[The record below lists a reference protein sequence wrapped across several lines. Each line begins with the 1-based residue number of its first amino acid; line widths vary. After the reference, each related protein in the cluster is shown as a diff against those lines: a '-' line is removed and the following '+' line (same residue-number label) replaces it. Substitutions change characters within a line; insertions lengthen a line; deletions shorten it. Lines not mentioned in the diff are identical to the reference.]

1 MDFLEETIKVLVI
14 DGPGRLGKV
23 TDLGSGKSVLSDGL
37 NTNLEKIN
45 FFIIFPR
52 HELFFHN
59 FSRWSTPEFLIVLCS
74 ELSRKSLQKITE
86 NYRKMTG

>member
-23 TDLGSGKSVLSDGL
+23 ITDLGSGKSVLLSDGL

-45 FFIIFPR
+45 FFIIFPGM
-52 HELFFHN
+52 
-59 FSRWSTPEFLIVLCS
+59 
-74 ELSRKSLQKITE
+74 
-86 NYRKMTG
+86 NYSFTIFQGGAHQIY

>member
-23 TDLGSGKSVLSDGL
+23 ITDLGSGKSVLSDGL

-45 FFIIFPR
+45 FFIIFPGM
-52 HELFFHN
+52 
-59 FSRWSTPEFLIVLCS
+59 
-74 ELSRKSLQKITE
+74 
-86 NYRKMTG
+86 NYSFTIFQGGAHQNY

>member
-37 NTNLEKIN
+37 KTNLEKIN
-45 FFIIFPR
+45 FFIIFPGM
-52 HELFFHN
+52 
-59 FSRWSTPEFLIVLCS
+59 
-74 ELSRKSLQKITE
+74 
-86 NYRKMTG
+86 NYSFTIFQGGAHQNY